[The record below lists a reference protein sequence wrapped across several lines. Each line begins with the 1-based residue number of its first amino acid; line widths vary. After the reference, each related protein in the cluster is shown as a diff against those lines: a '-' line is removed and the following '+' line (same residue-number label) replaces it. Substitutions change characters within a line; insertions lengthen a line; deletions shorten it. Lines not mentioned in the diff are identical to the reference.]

1 MKDFFYEMIV
11 KSANASELFKSF
23 AFELG
28 VTCVEEDSDRF
39 IIRDEEDPQ
48 NLKFAFEEF
57 KKGLTRSLNLDADL
71 QIEISKKQNKD
82 WLDEYKKGVAPVA
95 VGKFYVRPSWCE
107 RSQDPA
113 LIDLLIDPALAFGSG
128 HHESTNMC
136 LALLSELARAG
147 MSALDVGCGS
157 GILSIAMKKLGAKAS
172 ACDTDEQAVSA
183 TQQNAEKNGVQ
194 IDKIWLGS
202 VSSLGER
209 ASSLS
214 EQGSSA
220 AAQPQF
226 DLVVANIIADVI
238 LILSADLKKALKP
251 GGKLVLSGI
260 LEKYKDRIEQAFSD
274 LNFVQMKKQNE
285 WLSFVYERKI

>member
-11 KSANASELFKSF
+11 KSANASELFKNF

-28 VTCVEEDSDRF
+28 VTCVEEDGERF
-39 IIRDEEDPQ
+39 IIRDEEDLQ

-57 KKGLTRSLNLDADL
+57 KKALARSLNLDADL
-71 QIEISKKQNKD
+71 QIEISKKPNID
-82 WLDEYKKGVAPVA
+82 WIEQYKKGVAPVA

-107 RSQDPA
+107 RSQDRA

-136 LALLSELARAG
+136 LALLSELARDG

-157 GILSIAMKKLGAKAS
+157 GILSIAMKKLGAKVS
-172 ACDTDEQAVSA
+172 ACDTDEQAVTA

-194 IDKIWLGS
+194 IDQIWLGS
-202 VSSLGER
+202 VSG
-209 ASSLS
+209 LS
-214 EQGSSA
+214 EQSSSA

-274 LNFVQMKKQNE
+274 LNFMQMKKQNE

>member
-28 VTCVEEDSDRF
+28 VTCVEERGERF
-39 IIRDEEDPQ
+39 IIRDEEDLQ

-57 KKGLTRSLNLDADL
+57 KKALARSLNLDADL

-107 RSQDPA
+107 RSQDRA

-136 LALLSELARAG
+136 LALLSELARDG

-157 GILSIAMKKLGAKAS
+157 GILSIAMKKLGAKVS

-183 TQQNAEKNGVQ
+183 TRQNAEKNGVQ

-202 VSSLGER
+202 VSSLN
-209 ASSLS
+209 
-214 EQGSSA
+214 EQGSSKS
-220 AAQPQF
+220 AQPQF
-226 DLVVANIIADVI
+226 DLIVANIIADVI

>member
-11 KSANASELFKSF
+11 KSANASELFKGF

-28 VTCVEEDSDRF
+28 VTCVEERGDRF
-39 IIRDEEDPQ
+39 IIRDEEDLQ

-57 KKGLTRSLNLDADL
+57 KKALARSLGLNADL

-107 RSQDPA
+107 RSQDLA

-136 LALLSELARAG
+136 LALLSELARNG
-147 MSALDVGCGS
+147 MNALDVGCGS
-157 GILSIAMKKLGAKAS
+157 GILSIAMKKLGAKVS
-172 ACDTDEQAVSA
+172 ACDTDEQAVAA

-194 IDKIWLGS
+194 IDQIWLGS
-202 VSSLGER
+202 VSN
-209 ASSLS
+209 LS
-214 EQGSSA
+214 EQSSSA
-220 AAQPQF
+220 TAQPKF
-226 DLVVANIIADVI
+226 DLIVANIIADVI
-238 LILSADLKKALKP
+238 LILSADLKKVLKH

>member
-28 VTCVEEDSDRF
+28 VTCVEERGERF
-39 IIRDEEDPQ
+39 IIRDEEDLQ

-57 KKGLTRSLNLDADL
+57 KKALARSLNLDADL

-95 VGKFYVRPSWCE
+95 VGKFYIRPSWCE
-107 RSQDPA
+107 KSQDCE

-136 LALLSELARAG
+136 LALLSELARDG

-157 GILSIAMKKLGAKAS
+157 GILSIAMKKLGAKVS
-172 ACDTDEQAVSA
+172 ACDTDEQAVTA

-202 VSSLGER
+202 VSSLGEQ

-214 EQGSSA
+214 EQGSSES
-220 AAQPQF
+220 AQPQF

-238 LILSADLKKALKP
+238 LILSVDLKKALKP
-251 GGKLVLSGI
+251 GGRLVLSGI

>member
-11 KSANASELFKSF
+11 KSANASELFKGF

-28 VTCVEEDSDRF
+28 VTCVEERGDRF

-57 KKGLTRSLNLDADL
+57 KKGLARTLNLDADL
-71 QIEISKKQNKD
+71 QIEILKKQNKD

-136 LALLSELARAG
+136 LALLSELTCAG

-194 IDKIWLGS
+194 IDQIWLGS
-202 VSSLGER
+202 VSSLN
-209 ASSLS
+209 
-214 EQGSSA
+214 EQSSSA
-220 AAQPQF
+220 AAQSQF

>member
-11 KSANASELFKSF
+11 KSANASELFKNF

-28 VTCVEEDSDRF
+28 VTCVEEDGERF
-39 IIRDEEDPQ
+39 IIRDEEDLQ

-57 KKGLTRSLNLDADL
+57 KKALARSLNLDADL

-107 RSQDPA
+107 RSQDCA

-136 LALLSELARAG
+136 LALLSELARDG

-157 GILSIAMKKLGAKAS
+157 GILSIAMKKLGAKVS
-172 ACDTDEQAVSA
+172 ACDTDEQAVAA

-202 VSSLGER
+202 VSSLN
-209 ASSLS
+209 
-214 EQGSSA
+214 EQSSSA

-226 DLVVANIIADVI
+226 DLIVANIIADVI

>member
-11 KSANASELFKSF
+11 KSTNASELFKNF

-28 VTCVEEDSDRF
+28 VTCVEEDGERF
-39 IIRDEEDPQ
+39 IIRDEEDLQ

-57 KKGLTRSLNLDADL
+57 KKALARSLNLDADL
-71 QIEISKKQNKD
+71 QIEISKKPNID
-82 WLDEYKKGVAPVA
+82 WIEQYKKGVAPVA

-136 LALLSELARAG
+136 LALLSELTRDG

-157 GILSIAMKKLGAKAS
+157 GILSIAMKKLGAKVS
-172 ACDTDEQAVSA
+172 ACDTDEQAVAA

-202 VSSLGER
+202 VSILGER
-209 ASSLS
+209 ASSLN

-260 LEKYKDRIEQAFSD
+260 LEKYKDRIEQAFSN

>member
-28 VTCVEEDSDRF
+28 VTCVEEDGERF
-39 IIRDEEDPQ
+39 IIRDEEDLQ

-57 KKGLTRSLNLDADL
+57 KKALARSLNLDADL

-107 RSQDPA
+107 RSQNPA

-136 LALLSELARAG
+136 LALLSELTCAG

-157 GILSIAMKKLGAKAS
+157 GILSIAMKKLGAKVS

-202 VSSLGER
+202 VSSLN
-209 ASSLS
+209 
-214 EQGSSA
+214 EQGLSKS
-220 AAQPQF
+220 AQPQF
-226 DLVVANIIADVI
+226 DLIVANIIADVI

>member
-11 KSANASELFKSF
+11 KSANASELFKNF

-28 VTCVEEDSDRF
+28 VTCVEERGESF
-39 IIRDEEDPQ
+39 IIRDEEDLQ

-57 KKGLTRSLNLDADL
+57 KKALARSLNLDADL
-71 QIEISKKQNKD
+71 QIEISKKQNID
-82 WLDEYKKGVAPVA
+82 WIEQYKKGVAPVA

-107 RSQDPA
+107 RSQDRA

-136 LALLSELARAG
+136 LALLSELTRDS

-157 GILSIAMKKLGAKAS
+157 GILSIAMKKLGAKVS
-172 ACDTDEQAVSA
+172 AGDTDEQAVAA
-183 TQQNAEKNGVQ
+183 TQQNAEKNGVR
-194 IDKIWLGS
+194 IDQIWLGS
-202 VSSLGER
+202 VSGLSEQ

-214 EQGSSA
+214 ERA
-220 AAQPQF
+220 LCKDAQF

>member
-11 KSANASELFKSF
+11 KSANASELFKNF
-23 AFELG
+23 AFELD
-28 VTCVEEDSDRF
+28 VTCVEEDGERF
-39 IIRDEEDPQ
+39 IIRDEEDLQ

-57 KKGLTRSLNLDADL
+57 KKALARSLNLDADL
-71 QIEISKKQNKD
+71 QIEILKKPNVD
-82 WLDEYKKGVAPVA
+82 WIEQYKKGVAPVA

-107 RSQDPA
+107 RSQDSA

-136 LALLSELARAG
+136 LALLSELTRDG

-157 GILSIAMKKLGAKAS
+157 GILSIAMKKLGAKVS
-172 ACDTDEQAVSA
+172 ACDTDEQAVTA
-183 TQQNAEKNGVQ
+183 TQQNAEKNGVR

-202 VSSLGER
+202 VSSLNEQ
-209 ASSLS
+209 SSS
-214 EQGSSA
+214 KS
-220 AAQPQF
+220 AQPQF
-226 DLVVANIIADVI
+226 DLIVANIIADVI

-251 GGKLVLSGI
+251 GGRLVLSGI

-274 LNFVQMKKQNE
+274 LSFICMKQENE

>member
-1 MKDFFYEMIV
+1 
-11 KSANASELFKSF
+11 
-23 AFELG
+23 
-28 VTCVEEDSDRF
+28 
-39 IIRDEEDPQ
+39 
-48 NLKFAFEEF
+48 
-57 KKGLTRSLNLDADL
+57 
-71 QIEISKKQNKD
+71 
-82 WLDEYKKGVAPVA
+82 
-95 VGKFYVRPSWCE
+95 
-107 RSQDPA
+107 
-113 LIDLLIDPALAFGSG
+113 
-128 HHESTNMC
+128 MC
-136 LALLSELARAG
+136 LALLSELARDG

-157 GILSIAMKKLGAKAS
+157 GILSIAMKKLGAKVS
-172 ACDTDEQAVSA
+172 ACDTDEQAVAA

-202 VSSLGER
+202 VSNLGEQ
-209 ASSLS
+209 ASSSLS
-214 EQGSSA
+214 GRA
-220 AAQPQF
+220 LCKDAQF

>member
-28 VTCVEEDSDRF
+28 VTCVEEDGERF
-39 IIRDEEDPQ
+39 IIRDEEYLQ

-57 KKGLTRSLNLDADL
+57 KKALARSLNLDADL

-107 RSQDPA
+107 RSQDRA

-136 LALLSELARAG
+136 LALLSELARDD

-157 GILSIAMKKLGAKAS
+157 GILSIAMKKLGAKVS

-202 VSSLGER
+202 VSSLN
-209 ASSLS
+209 
-214 EQGSSA
+214 EQGSSI

-238 LILSADLKKALKP
+238 LILSADLKKALKL

>member
-11 KSANASELFKSF
+11 KSVNASELFKSF

-28 VTCVEEDSDRF
+28 VTCVEERGERF

-57 KKGLTRSLNLDADL
+57 KKALARTLNLDADL

-113 LIDLLIDPALAFGSG
+113 LIDLPIDPALAFGSG

-157 GILSIAMKKLGAKAS
+157 GILSIAMKKLGAKVS
-172 ACDTDEQAVSA
+172 ACDTDEQAVAA

-194 IDKIWLGS
+194 IDQIWLGS
-202 VSSLGER
+202 VSSLN
-209 ASSLS
+209 
-214 EQGSSA
+214 EQSSSA

-226 DLVVANIIADVI
+226 DLIVANIIADVI
-238 LILSADLKKALKP
+238 LILSADLKKALKS

>member
-11 KSANASELFKSF
+11 KSANASELFKNF

-28 VTCVEEDSDRF
+28 VTCVEERGERF
-39 IIRDEEDPQ
+39 IIRDEEDLQ

-57 KKGLTRSLNLDADL
+57 KKALARSLNLDADL
-71 QIEISKKQNKD
+71 QIEISKKPNID
-82 WLDEYKKGVAPVA
+82 WIEQYKKGVAPVA

-107 RSQDPA
+107 RSQDRA

-136 LALLSELARAG
+136 LALLSELARDG

-157 GILSIAMKKLGAKAS
+157 GILSIAMKKLGAKVS
-172 ACDTDEQAVSA
+172 ACDTDEQAVTA

-194 IDKIWLGS
+194 IDQIWLGS
-202 VSSLGER
+202 VSG
-209 ASSLS
+209 LS
-214 EQGSSA
+214 EQSSSA

-285 WLSFVYERKI
+285 WLSFVY

>member
-28 VTCVEEDSDRF
+28 VTCVEEDGDRF
-39 IIRDEEDPQ
+39 IIRDEEDLQ

-57 KKGLTRSLNLDADL
+57 KKGLARALNLDADL
-71 QIEISKKQNKD
+71 QIEILKKQNKD

-136 LALLSELARAG
+136 LALLSELARNG

-157 GILSIAMKKLGAKAS
+157 GILSIAMKKLGAKVS
-172 ACDTDEQAVSA
+172 ACDTDEQAVTA

-202 VSSLGER
+202 VSSLN
-209 ASSLS
+209 
-214 EQGSSA
+214 EQGSSES
-220 AAQPQF
+220 AQPQF

-238 LILSADLKKALKP
+238 LILSTDLKKALKP

>member
-28 VTCVEEDSDRF
+28 VTCVEEDGDRF
-39 IIRDEEDPQ
+39 IIRDEEDLQ

-57 KKGLTRSLNLDADL
+57 KKALARSLNLDADL

-107 RSQDPA
+107 RSQDSA
-113 LIDLLIDPALAFGSG
+113 LIDLPIDPALAFGSG

-136 LALLSELARAG
+136 LALLSELARDG
-147 MSALDVGCGS
+147 ISALDVGCGS
-157 GILSIAMKKLGAKAS
+157 GILSIAMKKLGAKVS
-172 ACDTDEQAVSA
+172 ACDTDEQAVTA
-183 TQQNAEKNGVQ
+183 TQQNAEKNSVR

-202 VSSLGER
+202 VSSL
-209 ASSLS
+209 S
-214 EQGSSA
+214 EQSSSA

-226 DLVVANIIADVI
+226 DLIVANIIADVI
-238 LILSADLKKALKP
+238 LILSADLKKALKL

-260 LEKYKDRIEQAFSD
+260 LEKYKDRIEQVFSD

>member
-28 VTCVEEDSDRF
+28 VTCVEERGERF
-39 IIRDEEDPQ
+39 IIRDEEDLQ

-57 KKGLTRSLNLDADL
+57 KKALARSLNLDADL

-107 RSQDPA
+107 RSQDCA

-136 LALLSELARAG
+136 LALLSELARDG

-157 GILSIAMKKLGAKAS
+157 GILSIAMKKLGAKVS

-202 VSSLGER
+202 VSSPN
-209 ASSLS
+209 

-251 GGKLVLSGI
+251 GGRLVLSGI

>member
-28 VTCVEEDSDRF
+28 VTCVEERGECF
-39 IIRDEEDPQ
+39 IIRDEEDLQ

-57 KKGLTRSLNLDADL
+57 KKGLARSLNLDADL

-136 LALLSELARAG
+136 LALLSELTRNG

-157 GILSIAMKKLGAKAS
+157 GILSIAMKKLGAKVS
-172 ACDTDEQAVSA
+172 ACDTDEQAVTA

-202 VSSLGER
+202 VSNLN
-209 ASSLS
+209 

-226 DLVVANIIADVI
+226 DLIVANIIADVI

>member
-11 KSANASELFKSF
+11 KSTNASELFKNF

-28 VTCVEEDSDRF
+28 VTCVEEDGERF
-39 IIRDEEDPQ
+39 IIRDEEDLQ

-57 KKGLTRSLNLDADL
+57 KKALARSLNLDADL

-107 RSQDPA
+107 RSQDSA

-136 LALLSELARAG
+136 LALLSELARNG

-157 GILSIAMKKLGAKAS
+157 GILSIAMKKLGAKVS
-172 ACDTDEQAVSA
+172 ACDTDEQAVTA

-202 VSSLGER
+202 VSSLK
-209 ASSLS
+209 

-220 AAQPQF
+220 TAQPQF

>member
-11 KSANASELFKSF
+11 KSANASELFKNF

-28 VTCVEEDSDRF
+28 VTCVEEDGERF
-39 IIRDEEDPQ
+39 IIRDEEDLQ
-48 NLKFAFEEF
+48 NLKFAFKEF
-57 KKGLTRSLNLDADL
+57 KKALARSLNLDADL
-71 QIEISKKQNKD
+71 QIEISKKPNID
-82 WLDEYKKGVAPVA
+82 WIEQYKKGVAPVS

-107 RSQDPA
+107 RSQDCA

-157 GILSIAMKKLGAKAS
+157 GILSIAMKKLGVKVS
-172 ACDTDEQAVSA
+172 ACDTDEQAVTA

-194 IDKIWLGS
+194 IDQIWLGS
-202 VSSLGER
+202 VSNLN
-209 ASSLS
+209 
-214 EQGSSA
+214 EQCSSA

>member
-11 KSANASELFKSF
+11 KSANASELFKNF

-28 VTCVEEDSDRF
+28 VTCVEERGDRF
-39 IIRDEEDPQ
+39 IIRDEEDLQ

-57 KKGLTRSLNLDADL
+57 KKALVRTLNLDADL
-71 QIEISKKQNKD
+71 QIEILKKQNKD

-107 RSQDPA
+107 RSQDSA

-136 LALLSELARAG
+136 LALLSELACAG

-157 GILSIAMKKLGAKAS
+157 GILSIAMKKLGAKVS
-172 ACDTDEQAVSA
+172 ACDTDEQAVAA

-202 VSSLGER
+202 FSSLNEQ
-209 ASSLS
+209 SSS
-214 EQGSSA
+214 KS
-220 AAQPQF
+220 AQPQF

-251 GGKLVLSGI
+251 SGKLVLSGI

>member
-28 VTCVEEDSDRF
+28 VTCVEEDGERF
-39 IIRDEEDPQ
+39 IIRDEEDLQ
-48 NLKFAFEEF
+48 NLKFAFEEL
-57 KKGLTRSLNLDADL
+57 KKALARSLNLDADL

-157 GILSIAMKKLGAKAS
+157 GILSIAMKKLGAKVS
-172 ACDTDEQAVSA
+172 ACDTDEQAVAA
-183 TQQNAEKNGVQ
+183 TQQNAEKNGVR

-202 VSSLGER
+202 ISSLNEQ
-209 ASSLS
+209 SSS
-214 EQGSSA
+214 KS
-220 AAQPQF
+220 AQPQF
-226 DLVVANIIADVI
+226 DLIVANIIADVI
-238 LILSADLKKALKP
+238 LILSADLKKALKL

>member
-11 KSANASELFKSF
+11 KSTNASELFKNF

-28 VTCVEEDSDRF
+28 VTCVEEDGERF
-39 IIRDEEDPQ
+39 IIRDAEDLQ

-57 KKGLTRSLNLDADL
+57 KKALARALNLDADL
-71 QIEISKKQNKD
+71 QIEISKKPNID
-82 WLDEYKKGVAPVA
+82 WIEQYKKGVTPVA
-95 VGKFYVRPSWCE
+95 VGKFYIRPSWCE
-107 RSQDPA
+107 RSQDRA

-136 LALLSELARAG
+136 LALLSELARDG

-157 GILSIAMKKLGAKAS
+157 GILSIAMKKLGAKVS
-172 ACDTDEQAVSA
+172 ACDTDEQAVAA

-202 VSSLGER
+202 VSNLGEQ
-209 ASSLS
+209 ASSSLS
-214 EQGSSA
+214 GRA
-220 AAQPQF
+220 LCKDAQF

>member
-11 KSANASELFKSF
+11 KSANASELFKNF

-28 VTCVEEDSDRF
+28 VTCVEEDGERF
-39 IIRDEEDPQ
+39 IIRDEEDLQ

-57 KKGLTRSLNLDADL
+57 KKGLARSLNLDADL
-71 QIEISKKQNKD
+71 QIKISKKQNKD

-136 LALLSELARAG
+136 LALLSELTCAG

-157 GILSIAMKKLGAKAS
+157 GILSIAMKKLGAKVS
-172 ACDTDEQAVSA
+172 ACDTDEQAVAA

-202 VSSLGER
+202 VSNLN
-209 ASSLS
+209 
-214 EQGSSA
+214 EQSSSA
-220 AAQPQF
+220 TAQPQF
-226 DLVVANIIADVI
+226 DLIVANIIADVI

>member
-11 KSANASELFKSF
+11 KSANASELFKNF

-28 VTCVEEDSDRF
+28 VTCVEERGERF
-39 IIRDEEDPQ
+39 IIRDEEDLQ

-57 KKGLTRSLNLDADL
+57 KKALARSLNLDADL

-136 LALLSELARAG
+136 LALLSELARDG

-157 GILSIAMKKLGAKAS
+157 GILSIAMKKLGAKVS
-172 ACDTDEQAVSA
+172 ACDTDEQAVAA
-183 TQQNAEKNGVQ
+183 TQQNAEKNGVR

-202 VSSLGER
+202 VSNLGEQ

-214 EQGSSA
+214 ERA
-220 AAQPQF
+220 LCKDAQF

-274 LNFVQMKKQNE
+274 LGFICVKQENE

>member
-28 VTCVEEDSDRF
+28 VTCVEEDNDRF
-39 IIRDEEDPQ
+39 IIRDEEDLQ

-57 KKGLTRSLNLDADL
+57 KKGLARSLNLDADL

-95 VGKFYVRPSWCE
+95 VGKFYVRPSWCQ

-136 LALLSELARAG
+136 LALLSELARDG

-157 GILSIAMKKLGAKAS
+157 GILSIAMKKLGAKVS

-183 TQQNAEKNGVQ
+183 TQQNAEKNGVR

-202 VSSLGER
+202 VSNLGER
-209 ASSLS
+209 ASNLS
-214 EQGSSA
+214 EQGLSKS
-220 AAQPQF
+220 AQPQF

>member
-11 KSANASELFKSF
+11 KSANASELFKNF

-28 VTCVEEDSDRF
+28 VTCVEEDGERF
-39 IIRDEEDPQ
+39 IIRDAEDLQ

-57 KKGLTRSLNLDADL
+57 KKALARSLNLDADL
-71 QIEISKKQNKD
+71 QIEISKKPNID
-82 WLDEYKKGVAPVA
+82 WIEQYKKGVTPVA
-95 VGKFYVRPSWCE
+95 VGKFYIRPSWCE
-107 RSQDPA
+107 RSQDRA

-136 LALLSELARAG
+136 LALLSELARDG

-157 GILSIAMKKLGAKAS
+157 GILSIAMKKLGAKVS
-172 ACDTDEQAVSA
+172 ACDTDEQAVAA

-202 VSSLGER
+202 VSNLGEQ
-209 ASSLS
+209 ASSSLS
-214 EQGSSA
+214 GRA
-220 AAQPQF
+220 LCKDAQF

>member
-11 KSANASELFKSF
+11 KSANASELFKNF
-23 AFELG
+23 AFELD
-28 VTCVEEDSDRF
+28 VTCVEEDGERF
-39 IIRDEEDPQ
+39 IIRDEEDLQ

-57 KKGLTRSLNLDADL
+57 KKALARSLNLDADL

-107 RSQDPA
+107 RSQDRA

-136 LALLSELARAG
+136 LALLSELARDG

-157 GILSIAMKKLGAKAS
+157 GILSIAMKKLGAKVS

-202 VSSLGER
+202 VSSLGEQ
-209 ASSLS
+209 ASSSLS
-214 EQGSSA
+214 GRA
-220 AAQPQF
+220 LCKDAQF

-260 LEKYKDRIEQAFSD
+260 LEKYKDRIEQVFSD

>member
-28 VTCVEEDSDRF
+28 VTCVEELGERF
-39 IIRDEEDPQ
+39 IIRDEEDLQ

-57 KKGLTRSLNLDADL
+57 KKALARSLNLDADL
-71 QIEISKKQNKD
+71 QIEISKKQNID
-82 WLDEYKKGVAPVA
+82 WIEQYKKGVAPVA

-107 RSQDPA
+107 RSQDRA

-147 MSALDVGCGS
+147 ISALDVGCGS
-157 GILSIAMKKLGAKAS
+157 GILSIAMKKLGAKVS
-172 ACDTDEQAVSA
+172 ACDTDEQAVTA

-202 VSSLGER
+202 VLSLGEQ
-209 ASSLS
+209 SSS
-214 EQGSSA
+214 ESA
-220 AAQPQF
+220 QLQF

>member
-11 KSANASELFKSF
+11 KSENASELFKSF

-28 VTCVEEDSDRF
+28 VTCVEERGDRF
-39 IIRDEEDPQ
+39 IIRDEEDLQ

-57 KKGLTRSLNLDADL
+57 KKALARSLNLDADL

-95 VGKFYVRPSWCE
+95 VGKFYVRPSWCK

-136 LALLSELARAG
+136 LALLSELTCAG

-157 GILSIAMKKLGAKAS
+157 GILSIAMKKLGAKVS
-172 ACDTDEQAVSA
+172 ACDTDEQAVAA

-202 VSSLGER
+202 VSSLN
-209 ASSLS
+209 
-214 EQGSSA
+214 EQSSSA
-220 AAQPQF
+220 VAQPQF

-274 LNFVQMKKQNE
+274 LSFICMKQENE

>member
-11 KSANASELFKSF
+11 KSANASELFKGF

-28 VTCVEEDSDRF
+28 VTCVEERGDRF

-57 KKGLTRSLNLDADL
+57 KKALARSLNLDADL

-136 LALLSELARAG
+136 LALLSELTCAG

-157 GILSIAMKKLGAKAS
+157 GILSIAMKKLGAKVS

-194 IDKIWLGS
+194 IDQIWLGS
-202 VSSLGER
+202 VSSLN
-209 ASSLS
+209 
-214 EQGSSA
+214 EQSSSA
-220 AAQPQF
+220 AAQSQF

>member
-11 KSANASELFKSF
+11 KSANASELFKNF

-28 VTCVEEDSDRF
+28 VTCVEEDGERF
-39 IIRDEEDPQ
+39 IIRDEEDLQ

-57 KKGLTRSLNLDADL
+57 KKALARSLNLDADL

-107 RSQDPA
+107 RSQDCA

-136 LALLSELARAG
+136 LALLSELARDG

-157 GILSIAMKKLGAKAS
+157 GILSIAMKKLGAKVS
-172 ACDTDEQAVSA
+172 ACDTDEQAVAA

-202 VSSLGER
+202 VSSLNER
-209 ASSLS
+209 
-214 EQGSSA
+214 GSSA

>member
-11 KSANASELFKSF
+11 KSANASELFKGF

-28 VTCVEEDSDRF
+28 VTCVEEDGERF
-39 IIRDEEDPQ
+39 IIRDEEDLQ

-57 KKGLTRSLNLDADL
+57 KKGLARSLNLDADL
-71 QIEISKKQNKD
+71 QIEISKKPNID
-82 WLDEYKKGVAPVA
+82 WIEQYKKGVAPVA

-107 RSQDPA
+107 RSQDCE

-136 LALLSELARAG
+136 LALLSELACDG

-157 GILSIAMKKLGAKAS
+157 GILSIAMKKLGAKVS
-172 ACDTDEQAVSA
+172 ACDTDEQAVTA

-194 IDKIWLGS
+194 IDQIWLGS
-202 VSSLGER
+202 VLSLGEQ
-209 ASSLS
+209 SSS
-214 EQGSSA
+214 ESA
-220 AAQPQF
+220 QLQF

>member
-11 KSANASELFKSF
+11 KSANASELFKNF

-28 VTCVEEDSDRF
+28 VTCVEEDGDRF
-39 IIRDEEDPQ
+39 IIRDEEDLQ

-107 RSQDPA
+107 RSQDCA

-136 LALLSELARAG
+136 LALLSELARTG
-147 MSALDVGCGS
+147 MRALDVGCGS
-157 GILSIAMKKLGAKAS
+157 GILSIAMKKLGAKVS
-172 ACDTDEQAVSA
+172 ACDTDEQAVTA

-202 VSSLGER
+202 VSSLN
-209 ASSLS
+209 

>member
-11 KSANASELFKSF
+11 KSANASELFKNF

-28 VTCVEEDSDRF
+28 VTCVEERGDRF
-39 IIRDEEDPQ
+39 IIRDEEDLQ

-57 KKGLTRSLNLDADL
+57 KKALARSLNLDADL

-107 RSQDPA
+107 RSQDSA

-147 MSALDVGCGS
+147 TSELDVGCGS
-157 GILSIAMKKLGAKAS
+157 GILSIAMKKLGAKVS
-172 ACDTDEQAVSA
+172 ACDTDEQAVTA

-202 VSSLGER
+202 VSSLNEQ
-209 ASSLS
+209 SSNKS
-214 EQGSSA
+214 V
-220 AAQPQF
+220 QPQF
-226 DLVVANIIADVI
+226 DLIVANIIADVI
-238 LILSADLKKALKP
+238 LILSADLKRALKP

>member
-28 VTCVEEDSDRF
+28 VTCVEEDGERF
-39 IIRDEEDPQ
+39 IIRDEEDLQ

-57 KKGLTRSLNLDADL
+57 KKALARSLNLDADL
-71 QIEISKKQNKD
+71 QIEISKKPNID
-82 WLDEYKKGVAPVA
+82 WIEQYKKGVAPVA

-136 LALLSELARAG
+136 LALLSELARAA

-157 GILSIAMKKLGAKAS
+157 GILSIAMKKLGAKVS
-172 ACDTDEQAVSA
+172 ACDTDEQAVAA
-183 TQQNAEKNGVQ
+183 TKQNAEKNGVR

-202 VSSLGER
+202 VSSLN
-209 ASSLS
+209 

-220 AAQPQF
+220 AVQPQF
-226 DLVVANIIADVI
+226 DLIVANIIADVI

>member
-1 MKDFFYEMIV
+1 
-11 KSANASELFKSF
+11 
-23 AFELG
+23 
-28 VTCVEEDSDRF
+28 
-39 IIRDEEDPQ
+39 
-48 NLKFAFEEF
+48 
-57 KKGLTRSLNLDADL
+57 
-71 QIEISKKQNKD
+71 
-82 WLDEYKKGVAPVA
+82 
-95 VGKFYVRPSWCE
+95 
-107 RSQDPA
+107 
-113 LIDLLIDPALAFGSG
+113 
-128 HHESTNMC
+128 
-136 LALLSELARAG
+136 

-157 GILSIAMKKLGAKAS
+157 GILSIAMKKLGAKVI
-172 ACDTDEQAVSA
+172 ACDTDEQAVAA

-209 ASSLS
+209 ASSLN
-214 EQGSSA
+214 ERGSSES
-220 AAQPQF
+220 AQPQF

>member
-11 KSANASELFKSF
+11 KSANASELFKNF

-57 KKGLTRSLNLDADL
+57 KKGLARSLNLDADL
-71 QIEISKKQNKD
+71 QIEISKKPNID
-82 WLDEYKKGVAPVA
+82 WIEQYKKGVAPVA

-136 LALLSELARAG
+136 LALLSELTCAG

-157 GILSIAMKKLGAKAS
+157 GILSIAMKKLGAKVS
-172 ACDTDEQAVSA
+172 ACDTDEQAVAA

-202 VSSLGER
+202 VSSLN
-209 ASSLS
+209 
-214 EQGSSA
+214 EQSSSA
-220 AAQPQF
+220 VAQPQF

-260 LEKYKDRIEQAFSD
+260 LEKYKDRIEQVFSD

>member
-11 KSANASELFKSF
+11 KSANASELFKNF

-28 VTCVEEDSDRF
+28 VTCVEERGERF
-39 IIRDEEDPQ
+39 IIRDEEDLQ

-57 KKGLTRSLNLDADL
+57 KKGLARSLNLDADL

-107 RSQDPA
+107 RSQDSA

-136 LALLSELARAG
+136 LALLSELARDG

-157 GILSIAMKKLGAKAS
+157 GILSIAMKKLGAKVS
-172 ACDTDEQAVSA
+172 ACDTDEQAVAA

-202 VSSLGER
+202 VSSLK
-209 ASSLS
+209 
-214 EQGSSA
+214 EQGSSES
-220 AAQPQF
+220 AQPQF